1 MLHLCTG
8 KQHTKVCLTARQNGD
23 CLKPVKDDH
32 SNCVLSNTIQCSQF
46 FVSKERCD
54 KKKKMVS
61 LFFPMREL
69 LANKYWPQY
78 LITQHAWFIRNNDFL
93 PFIHF
98 HPPSAPQWLL
108 FQPDGE
114 VVWKARRPLQ
124 HTGYTAE
131 ISTARYTLASLQR
144 IFHTATRL
152 FGEINT
158 LLPLGTKHTQ
168 STQQLNI
175 SGNGQQE
182 CVQ

>member
-1 MLHLCTG
+1 METVWNLWRMTIPIVSCPIQSNVHSFLSPKKG
-8 KQHTKVCLTARQNGD
+8 
-23 CLKPVKDDH
+23 VK
-32 SNCVLSNTIQCSQF
+32 
-46 FVSKERCD
+46 

-78 LITQHAWFIRNNDFL
+78 LITQHIRNNDFH

-98 HPPSAPQWLL
+98 HQPSAPQWLL